1 LLLSHIFNYVFV
13 FFELNYLINVYTVFI
28 LSDVGLH
35 QLYMLEL
42 FDNGPDGLINI

>member
-1 LLLSHIFNYVFV
+1 LLLLHIFSHVSV

-35 QLYMLEL
+35 QLYCIDL
-42 FDNGPDGLINI
+42 FDNGPGGLINI